1 MKILIDSCGTDHHPV
16 VVPQYWQEPSQL
28 KHGFPHGK
36 SSTNDG
42 QPQLLTTTSEELAA
56 IAGNSGTMVAKAC
69 LSSMFA
75 VVASVLREG
84 FMLDGSMDSGSLA
97 QPSVETDLLQVLFE
111 GEQAYPWNPAN
122 PETAAYFA
130 DQESAFSL
138 EDWSTDELAPGV
150 DALFNCLN
158 QQWAR
163 VESATSQAATT
174 ITADTL
180 QTTLGQRFSMVPS
193 DYLGAIARRARDLYA
208 TNLSLLDQLVECV
221 REVLPALGEDD
232 LQVLARPL
240 AYAMRSGEGEAIN
253 GVLNSLRSPNWDELS
268 EVEQARLGL
277 AIARA
282 ALAELGE

>member
-1 MKILIDSCGTDHHPV
+1 MKILIDSCGTDHPPV
-16 VVPQYWQEPSQL
+16 VVPQYWQAPSQL
-28 KHGFPHGK
+28 KHGFPQGK
-36 SSTNDG
+36 SSTTDG
-42 QPQLLTTTSEELAA
+42 QPQLFTTTSEELAA

-84 FMLDGSMDSGSLA
+84 FMLDDSMDSGSVA

-122 PETAAYFA
+122 SETAAYFA
-130 DQESAFSL
+130 DQEQAFSL
-138 EDWSTDELAPGV
+138 ETWSTEELSPRVG
-150 DALFNCLN
+150 ALFNCLN

-163 VESATSQAATT
+163 VEAVTSAATVAT
-174 ITADTL
+174 PDPL
-180 QTTLGQRFSMVPS
+180 ETTLGLRFSMVPS
-193 DYLGAIARRARDLYA
+193 DYLAAIARRARDLYA

-221 REVLPALGEDD
+221 REVLPTLGEDD
-232 LQVLARPL
+232 LHVLARPL
-240 AYAMRSGEGEAIN
+240 AYAMRSGEGEAID
-253 GVLNSLRSPNWDELS
+253 GVLNSLRSPHWDELS